1 MTAEIM
7 QALIMS
13 IFSFVEIALFSIMLI
28 KATVYTVY
36 KRLRRKV
43 YLSRCFWFYIFFCI
57 AYILNSLLHIVV
69 ANVADFEKYR
79 SILDYAINIFYTSS
93 FLYLQI
99 YTYKVV
105 TIFGQED
112 FYTGDIGKKSRSFK
126 RVERVIVIYSSIYAL
141 LEVMLISLFP
151 LFKENPDLD
160 VSMLSCICIFVSIL
174 CIATMMTNTVKGKVY
189 LKKWLI
195 FAVLSFLVLPCS
207 IVADHF
213 SSGFSSEM
221 IEYQVLAMVARSLFL
236 CLRFGQMFSL
246 TYCAFSKRDMEL
258 LCYV

>member
-7 QALIMS
+7 QDLIMS
-13 IFSFVEIALFSIMLI
+13 IFSFVEIALFSVMLV
-28 KATVYTVY
+28 KATAYTVY
-36 KRLRRKV
+36 KKLK
-43 YLSRCFWFYIFFCI
+43 YKANLSGCFWFYIFFCI
-57 AYILNSLLHIVV
+57 VYIVNSLLHVAV

-99 YTYKVV
+99 YAYKVV

-112 FYTGDIGKKSRSFK
+112 FYTGDIGKKSRRFK

-160 VSMLSCICIFVSIL
+160 ISMISCICIFVSIL
-174 CIATMMTNTVKGKVY
+174 CIAAMMANAVKGKVY
-189 LKKWLI
+189 LKKWLV

-213 SSGFSSEM
+213 SLGFSSEM
-221 IEYQVLAMVARSLFL
+221 VEHQVLAMIARSLFL

-246 TYCAFSKRDMEL
+246 MYCAFSKRDMEL